1 MWIALY
7 DIITLQGVASNT
19 ERFVRFAHK
28 ELSQKKKQFW
38 APKVPSDSKGVVSFD
53 IFVLRLQTLE

>member
-7 DIITLQGVASNT
+7 DIITLQGVVSNT

-28 ELSQKKKQFW
+28 ELSQKKTILS
-38 APKVPSDSKGVVSFD
+38 PKGT
-53 IFVLRLQTLE
+53 LRF